1 MSTMKPIMLDATQD
15 TPKVELDSTK
25 NLFKVTERSLP
36 ENAIEFYDPILE
48 WLEEYSKNPNN
59 ETIFDFKL
67 EYFNT
72 ASSKQI
78 IKIIL
83 ILEKV
88 AVNNK
93 VKIRWY
99 YRSID
104 EDMESL
110 GARYDRLIKVEF
122 ELIEY

>member
-1 MSTMKPIMLDATQD
+1 MEALIIQPTKD
-15 TPKVELDSTK
+15 TPRIEFAPENGIFSI
-25 NLFKVTERSLP
+25 TERSLP
-36 ENAIEFYDPILE
+36 ENAIEFYEPVLE
-48 WLEEYSKNPNN
+48 WLETYSQAPNQN
-59 ETIFDFKL
+59 TIFDFKL

-83 ILEKV
+83 SLEKL
-88 AVNNK
+88 AVNNE
-93 VKIRWY
+93 VKIRWHF
-99 YRSID
+99 RKID

-110 GARYDRLIKVEF
+110 GQRYARLIKVKF

>member
-1 MSTMKPIMLDATQD
+1 MKPLHIEATQD
-15 TPKVELDSTK
+15 TPKIEFNPLTGIF
-25 NLFKVTERSLP
+25 NITERSLP
-36 ENAIEFYDPILE
+36 ENAIEFYEPVLE
-48 WLEEYSKNPNN
+48 WLKEYSEAPHNKTEVN
-59 ETIFDFKL
+59 FKL

-83 ILEKV
+83 LLEKL
-88 AVNNK
+88 AINNS
-93 VKIRWY
+93 VTIRWH
-99 YRSID
+99 YRKID

-110 GARYDRLIKVEF
+110 GIRYARLIKVDF

>member
-1 MSTMKPIMLDATQD
+1 MEPLIIQPTKD
-15 TPKVELDSTK
+15 TPKIELIPAEGK
-25 NLFKVTERSLP
+25 FYITERSLP
-36 ENAIEFYDPILE
+36 ENAIEFYEPVIE
-48 WLEEYSKNPNN
+48 WLDEYSKKPND
-59 ETIFDFKL
+59 ETVFDFKL

-83 ILEKV
+83 VLEKL
-88 AVNNK
+88 AVNNN
-93 VKIRWY
+93 VKIRWH
-99 YRSID
+99 YRKID

-110 GARYDRLIKVEF
+110 GQRYARLIKVEF